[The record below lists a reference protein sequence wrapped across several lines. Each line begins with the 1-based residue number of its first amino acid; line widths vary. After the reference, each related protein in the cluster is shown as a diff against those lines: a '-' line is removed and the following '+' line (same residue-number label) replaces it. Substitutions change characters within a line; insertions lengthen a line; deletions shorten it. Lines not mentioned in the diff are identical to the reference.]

1 MEALNKKNQER
12 VNRVD
17 NRVAFSNGDER
28 RPEYAILLPN
38 GHSVLCRAG
47 ANLGITALISRRE
60 ADKKGICYLYPS
72 EWKEYSLGTGVFV
85 YPNNEVRDAKGKFL
99 GQYLGMAYDKYS
111 PYPLWGAHKIFFQ
124 KDKAIYSLDVE
135 GNLQQTTAEEVVS
148 SRIGWDTSKK
158 IIGSEEPTLEELTAE
173 IELLAK
179 HQPELLKAALLLQ
192 EIRQF
197 NPPTP
202 EELERRAQQKR
213 SRRCQTLA
221 YDYLLQ
227 LTDNCPIAEDC
238 ESLWCRLSEMTDEQL
253 DRFERGEM
261 SKEELNWAPKE
272 GWSAFVDTPLVG
284 VGEGTSLFP
293 NPKKRKIRRQRT
305 AEEEAAAIA
314 AARAAFAEDE
324 PEETPEAPAE

>member
-1 MEALNKKNQER
+1 MEATKKQNQER
-12 VNRVD
+12 VNRVN
-17 NRVAFSNGDER
+17 NRVAFDYGER
-28 RPEYAILLPN
+28 RPEYAVLLPN
-38 GHSVLCRAG
+38 GHSVLCRVG
-47 ANLGITALISRRE
+47 KNLGLSALISRRE
-60 ADKKGICYLYPS
+60 ADRKGINYLYPS
-72 EWKEYSLGTGVFV
+72 EWKEYGVETGIFV

-99 GQYLGMAYDKYS
+99 GTYLGQQYDHYS

-135 GNLQQTTAEEVVS
+135 GNIQQTTAEEVVS
-148 SRIGWDTSKK
+148 SRMGWDTSKK
-158 IIGSEEPTLEELTAE
+158 ITGVEDPAPEAVVE
-173 IELLAK
+173 IISALANQ
-179 HQPELLKAALLLQ
+179 HPEVLKAALLLQ

-202 EELERRAQQKR
+202 EELEKKAQQKR

-227 LTDNCPIAEDC
+227 LSDNCPIAEDC

-284 VGEGTSLFP
+284 VGEGTPLFP

-305 AEEEAAAIA
+305 AEEEAAIA
-314 AARAAFAEDE
+314 AAFK
-324 PEETPEAPAE
+324 EETAE